1 MFKGFFYRYIM
12 INRDGELPMSGPR
25 PHPCRFRWAKAQPL
39 AVLFGFFFPS
49 LLYMIFWYISK
60 GCRPCRRPR
69 KNPQWIKP
77 NWQKWRTEKHQ
88 NCAQTLPNV
97 TSETY
102 RKLAILATFSSC
114 FLLLLLLL
122 LLLLFKKTSSK
133 RSCLKSNNSQRQIPT
148 GVWRTEKH
156 QNCAQTLPNVTSE
169 TYRKLAILATF
180 SSCFLLLLL
189 PLLLLLLLFKKASS
203 KGSRLKSN
211 HSQRQIPTA
220 VEDGKASKLRPNT
233 PSM

>member
-1 MFKGFFYRYIM
+1 MINCSGFFLQIYHDKSGRWVANVRPEAPPVPISV
-12 INRDGELPMSGPR
+12 GEGTALGR
-25 PHPCRFRWAKAQPL
+25 PFR
-39 AVLFGFFFPS
+39 FFFPS

-189 PLLLLLLLFKKASS
+189 LLLLLLFKKASS

>member
-1 MFKGFFYRYIM
+1 MSRRSLNTERGHTLCASLRSRNAFQNFTRATLYR
-12 INRDGELPMSGPR
+12 NLQEEGS
-25 PHPCRFRWAKAQPL
+25 HPEWAPWSSTGLSPTVRTLQCGHTVCWKNNQ
-39 AVLFGFFFPS
+39 
-49 LLYMIFWYISK
+49 IISK

-102 RKLAILATFSSC
+102 RKFAILATFSSC

-133 RSCLKSNNSQRQIPT
+133 RSCLKSNNSQRQIPM
-148 GVWRTEKH
+148 
-156 QNCAQTLPNVTSE
+156 
-169 TYRKLAILATF
+169 
-180 SSCFLLLLL
+180 
-189 PLLLLLLLFKKASS
+189 
-203 KGSRLKSN
+203 
-211 HSQRQIPTA
+211 A
-220 VEDGKASKLRPNT
+220 VKDGKASKLRPKT
-233 PSM
+233 P